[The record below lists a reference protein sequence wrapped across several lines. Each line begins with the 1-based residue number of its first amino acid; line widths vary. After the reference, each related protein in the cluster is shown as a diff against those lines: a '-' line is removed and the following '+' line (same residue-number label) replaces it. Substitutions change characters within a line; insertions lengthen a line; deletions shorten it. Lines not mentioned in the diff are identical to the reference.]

1 MIFDSWCLV
10 SGVCCVVA
18 CLLYSIHP
26 PLTST
31 STCRRYRRIEQAPQ
45 PLLHHPPFLS
55 DLTFTQVFLLA
66 VSFLHHEIVVQMFG
80 LYLDNFIIMYDKSTT
95 TFGFLTEAGSRE
107 RGLQGAGQGVAG
119 RPRVLLVRVEEVR
132 PASLQGHLAAGH
144 DILVHLGGPGSGV
157 PPPGT
162 PSPHQKVGSATRGSA
177 SGARR
182 WTGAGARKENG
193 GGGGGSC
200 RMK

>member
-55 DLTFTQVFLLA
+55 DWTFTQVFLLA

-107 RGLQGAGQGVAG
+107 RGLQGAGQ
-119 RPRVLLVRVEEVR
+119 
-132 PASLQGHLAAGH
+132 
-144 DILVHLGGPGSGV
+144 
-157 PPPGT
+157 
-162 PSPHQKVGSATRGSA
+162 
-177 SGARR
+177 
-182 WTGAGARKENG
+182 
-193 GGGGGSC
+193 
-200 RMK
+200 